1 MQSIIIIKICC
12 KSKKMGCFSRG
23 LCEAPDV
30 GSKGRVINSCGHRHV
45 LRQLGHS
52 GWTWWER
59 GGSVLNCQT
68 WTSGTVVV
76 FPTESADLIFF
87 HYSAQTFA
95 QQQRP
100 TESRGLQ
107 IRLNYRW
114 LSSGCLKQLEGS
126 VSAFPQRWELLRF
139 LPIYSTMTAG
149 AGQ

>member
-1 MQSIIIIKICC
+1 MGDKIVWAGNGRRVCCRPKAAFQKRLKPDVEAGGGNVLLWGAGQSLKIKYSYEYICVTEVTVRRCCFTGDVMSAFKICC

-68 WTSGTVVV
+68 
-76 FPTESADLIFF
+76 
-87 HYSAQTFA
+87 
-95 QQQRP
+95 
-100 TESRGLQ
+100 
-107 IRLNYRW
+107 
-114 LSSGCLKQLEGS
+114 
-126 VSAFPQRWELLRF
+126 
-139 LPIYSTMTAG
+139 
-149 AGQ
+149 